1 MAREGK
7 RFLQDIKGIL
17 HLATMSWKILI
28 TARTFEVVGK
38 PAIEFL
44 KSKGCEITIPPKWGP
59 LSGAELLEQLN
70 GHDAVLCSPDAY
82 HADVFDTQEGKA
94 LKIISRWGV
103 GYDSINIPDATA
115 AGIPVAYTPGLL
127 DEAVADYA
135 FALLLTMARRTYSV
149 HQTMREGGWKA
160 EWGVD
165 LGSKTLGVIGCGRI
179 GRAVVKRA
187 SGFNMKVLSYD
198 VMPHPDAKAMGVD
211 FVDLDTLLKESD
223 FITIHAALNEENKG
237 MIGVEQLKSMKSDA
251 ILVNTARG
259 AHVNEEALA
268 RALNEGWI
276 AGAAL
281 DAFNKEPLPKN
292 HPFRSTPNLLLSPHQ
307 ASSSRETGER
317 VSMAA
322 AQAIVDLMEGRHP
335 KLLVNPEIL
344 DQPQLRA
351 KLNEL

>member
-1 MAREGK
+1 
-7 RFLQDIKGIL
+7 
-17 HLATMSWKILI
+17 MSWKILI

-82 HADVFDTQEGKA
+82 HADVFNTQEGKA

-268 RALNEGWI
+268 LALNEGWI

-281 DAFNKEPLPKN
+281 DAFIKEPLPKN
-292 HPFRSTPNLLLSPHQ
+292 HPFRSAPNLLLSPHQ

-322 AQAIVDLMEGRHP
+322 AEAIVDLMEGRRP
-335 KLLVNPEIL
+335 KLLVNPETL